1 MIEKLVWVFYFAIF
15 RVLDIKMRKVYNEF
29 ELSELSINEL
39 TD

>member
-29 ELSELSINEL
+29 KLSELSINEL